1 MHKRKRAGIITMLA
15 VVLELAYRLDLKS
28 SALWDCGFKSRLP
41 HQAAKNPNRLFLIG
55 KGFGFFVFLAEEEF
69 RAITP
74 EEEKTTIGRMQNTV
88 LWIPD
93 ISEASFWGDT
103 DITLFLSEFTQ
114 GNSE

>member
-1 MHKRKRAGIITMLA
+1 MHKPERAGIITMLA

-55 KGFGFFVFLAEEEF
+55 KGVGFFVFFAEEKI

-74 EEEKTTIGRMQNTV
+74 QEGKTTIGWMQNTI
-88 LWIPD
+88 LWILD
-93 ISEASFWGDT
+93 IGSLLLG
-103 DITLFLSEFTQ
+103 
-114 GNSE
+114 

>member
-55 KGFGFFVFLAEEEF
+55 KGFGFFVFF
-69 RAITP
+69 RENNNRQDAKHHPVDSGYRKPPFGVIL
-74 EEEKTTIGRMQNTV
+74 I
-88 LWIPD
+88 
-93 ISEASFWGDT
+93 
-103 DITLFLSEFTQ
+103 
-114 GNSE
+114 